1 MTVGEIAHNAKMSK
15 HYADFH
21 VNLSLC
27 FIGFL
32 TNFADSPMF
41 FFLEIFNINAKDIQ
55 KNSEF
60 ILV

>member
-41 FFLEIFNINAKDIQ
+41 FFWKFLILMPKIFK
-55 KNSEF
+55 K
-60 ILV
+60 ILSLF